1 MAISFSKASVIAVGS
16 FDVLS
21 DALVASRLVSVKFIG
36 PLQTTQSDLTDR
48 YQALWNSRVKLFR
61 SWVLVPS
68 GILVILVACFG
79 VDTFFKHFGVSFP
92 ASVACML
99 LLFAGLW
106 ISDLVIGSHRTRQ
119 AVAAIDVS
127 VSCWV

>member
-1 MAISFSKASVIAVGS
+1 MPSWRAGWL
-16 FDVLS
+16 VLS
-21 DALVASRLVSVKFIG
+21 LGAFLAHGADAPEI
-36 PLQTTQSDLTDR
+36 QLTG
-48 YQALWNSRVKLFR
+48 YQALWNSRAKLFR

-106 ISDLVIGSHRTRQ
+106 TCELVAGSHRTRDI
-119 AVAAIDVS
+119 VAAIDVP
-127 VSCWV
+127 VSWTDGLKTVRCGS